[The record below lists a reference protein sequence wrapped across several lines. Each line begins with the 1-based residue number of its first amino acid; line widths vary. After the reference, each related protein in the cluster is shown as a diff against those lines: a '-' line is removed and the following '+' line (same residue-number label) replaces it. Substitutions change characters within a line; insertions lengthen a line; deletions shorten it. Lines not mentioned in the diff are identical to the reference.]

1 MATVLVVGSGGR
13 EHALARSLAD
23 DADVDR
29 VLCVPG
35 NAGTAALA
43 NVYNVPQAEPSEVV
57 ALAVRED
64 VDLAVVGPEDA
75 LIDGLADE
83 LRHRGVRAFGF
94 GRDAAQ
100 LRGSKIYAK
109 RFMSK
114 HGVPSPPYR
123 VFNHPKPALS
133 YLEAMWA
140 ENPDQPYDVKPDE
153 PCQGQGNH
161 VVRNVREAKRAL
173 HRLLSDRACGVG
185 ERVVVEEGIGG
196 HDASLTALTDGQTLL
211 TVPPAHVQQ
220 RLADSGTGPSTEGM
234 GAYAP
239 AALLDEQVYGRVEAE
254 IVLPTLDGLHTD
266 RAASVGALDLGLR
279 VDPKGKPHALAYH
292 VGFGD
297 PQTQTLLALLASDL
311 YPVLSACEDGRLDR
325 TELRWR
331 DGAAVSVV
339 LTVEGYP
346 HDLAHRNEPIVGLAD
361 VEAMPDVFVDHGGT
375 DRRRGQLVTRGGR
388 VLTVTGR
395 GPEMASAR
403 ERAYEAIGRI
413 RFPGMSY
420 RRDIAER
427 AL

>member
-1 MATVLVVGSGGR
+1 MATVLIVGSGGR

-23 DADVDR
+23 DADVGR
-29 VLCVPG
+29 VLCAPG

-43 NVYNVPQAEPSEVV
+43 NVYNVPQAEPSELV

-83 LRHRGVRAFGF
+83 LRRRGVRAFGF

-100 LRGSKIYAK
+100 LGGSKIHAK

-114 HGVPSPPYR
+114 NGVPSPPYR
-123 VFNHPKPALS
+123 VFAHPKPALS

-140 ENPDQPYDVKPDE
+140 EDPMQPYVVKPDE
-153 PCQGQGNH
+153 PCQGRGNQI
-161 VVRNVREAKRAL
+161 VRNVREAKRAL
-173 HRLLSDRACGVG
+173 HGLLSDRACGVG

-196 HDASLTALTDGQTLL
+196 HDASLTALTDGQTLVTL
-211 TVPPAHVQQ
+211 PPAHVHH
-220 RLADSGTGPSTEGM
+220 RLEESGVGPNTEGM

-239 AALLDEQVYGRVEAE
+239 AALLDNRIYGRVEAE
-254 IVLPTLDGLHTD
+254 ILLPTLDGMHAD
-266 RAASVGALDLGLR
+266 RAASAGALDLGLR
-279 VDPKGKPHALAYH
+279 VDPKGKPYALAYH

-297 PQTQTLLALLASDL
+297 PQAQTLLALLASDL
-311 YPVLSACEDGRLDR
+311 YPVLAACEGGRLDR
-325 TELRWR
+325 AELRWR

-339 LTVEGYP
+339 LTVAGYP
-346 HDLAHRNEPIVGLAD
+346 HDLAHQNEPIVGLAN
-361 VEAMPDVFVDHGGT
+361 VEAMPDVFVDHGDT
-375 DRRRGQLVTRGGR
+375 DRHRGQLVTRGGR

-395 GPEMASAR
+395 GPDMASAR
-403 ERAYEAIGRI
+403 ERAYEAIGQVH
-413 RFPGMSY
+413 FPGMRY

-427 AL
+427 AG